1 MYLQEDAEVKVVQKW
16 DGVRPSIQ
24 PMLREF
30 RRWLIQKKIDAFE
43 EVKNK
48 RNLR

>member
-1 MYLQEDAEVKVVQKW
+1 
-16 DGVRPSIQ
+16 
-24 PMLREF
+24 MLREF